1 MRPLGA
7 YLRSLDP
14 RLPRAVYTLQAGGLL
29 NAFGNGI
36 VLPFLLIY
44 LHNVRGISLG
54 VAGLAAATQSATALL
69 AGFQAG
75 SLSDRIGPRRVLIV
89 SLAVMAVAFALMP
102 LIRTAWHAFAIYVL
116 WGAASG
122 SFWPAQSALLAG
134 LTPTPRRASA
144 YALQRLTMNVGVAL
158 GGVVAGLIASVAHP
172 GSFTVLFLIDV
183 ATFAAYLL
191 VLVLRVPSPALH
203 PDRARGSWR
212 QVARDRT
219 MVSYSLLNALFM
231 ASAIALMVELLPA
244 FAKNVAHVNEREVG
258 VIFALDSVG
267 IVVLQLPVAK
277 LVEGRRRMR
286 GLALMGC
293 VWAAALL
300 GVWAGGAWT
309 TATAAAAVFAG
320 ATLVF
325 AVGETLHGAIHAPL
339 AADLAPPPLVGRY
352 LALASLSWQAGWIA
366 GPAAGGFFL
375 QHAPLALWPAA
386 AGANLAGAAWALA
399 LGRRL
404 PLAVQVTPRGDAGR
418 VPSVT
423 ALATVDPLSTDAE
436 PASHPSTSGGVV
448 HRSRRG

>member
-1 MRPLGA
+1 VRPLRA

-14 RLPRAVYTLQAGGLL
+14 RLPRDVYALQAGGLL
-29 NAFGNGI
+29 NAFGNGV
-36 VLPFLLIY
+36 VLPFLIIY
-44 LHNVRGISLG
+44 LHNVRGLSLG
-54 VAGLAAATQSATALL
+54 VAGLAAATQSAIALL

-75 SLSDRIGPRRVLIV
+75 SLSDRIGPRRVLV
-89 SLAVMAVAFALMP
+89 VALAVMAVAFALMP

-134 LTPTPRRASA
+134 LTPPTRRAAA

-172 GSFTVLFLIDV
+172 GSFTVLFLVDV
-183 ATFAAYLL
+183 GTFVAYLV

-203 PDRARGSWR
+203 PDRAAGSWR

-219 MVSYSLLNALFM
+219 IVSYSALNALFM
-231 ASAIALMVELLPA
+231 ASAIAVMVELLPA
-244 FAKNVAHVNEREVG
+244 FAKNVARVNEREVG
-258 VIFALDSVG
+258 IVFALDSVV
-267 IVVLQLPVAK
+267 IVLLQLPVAK
-277 LVEGRRRMR
+277 LVEGRSRMR

-309 TATAAAAVFAG
+309 TATAAAGVFAA
-320 ATLVF
+320 ATVVF
-325 AVGETLHGAIHAPL
+325 AFGETLHGAIHAPL
-339 AADLAPPPLVGRY
+339 AADLAPPRLVGRY
-352 LALASLSWQAGWIA
+352 LALASLSWQAGWIV

-386 AGANLAGAAWALA
+386 AGVNVACAAWALG
-399 LGRRL
+399 LERRL
-404 PLAVQVTPRGDAGR
+404 PLSVRVTPKGDAGK
-418 VPSVT
+418 VANMT
-423 ALATVDPLSTDAE
+423 ALPTIDPLSTGAE
-436 PASHPSTSGGVV
+436 LASHPSSPGRVAR
-448 HRSRRG
+448 RSRPR